1 MTEVHVRPSLLT
13 PYLRTRLSL
22 STDRIEGSMPN
33 TLFGLIPLGK
43 KTITQPLKGVSNV
56 SVDTKVEGTRL
67 LIGALLVLLGIML
80 SFADGSAVLAVLVI
94 VLGVALLLVSFRAEL
109 VIADASGSKLKVP
122 VSYLDREPLEGFA
135 REVNDAVAG

>member
-1 MTEVHVRPSLLT
+1 
-13 PYLRTRLSL
+13 
-22 STDRIEGSMPN
+22 MPN